1 MHFYW
6 HRLRM
11 WLTLLLGYVT
21 DLSLFLGVV
30 LIGGLGTSWY
40 MVEAGSMLST
50 RSIGP
55 WVMWTNAARADA
67 DPYTRAHFAR
77 SGMLALSTEVA
88 RTYVARTDSDGERLH
103 SSCEYLIE
111 GQDLAAQWW
120 SLTAFDDRGALI
132 PNIAGRHA
140 FTSQTMTI
148 AADGRYVVALSRDA
162 RPGNW
167 LPTGGAGR
175 IALVL
180 EIVEARVSTLASTA
194 DDDADTLPE
203 IRRVQCR

>member
-6 HRLRM
+6 YKLK
-11 WLTLLLGYVT
+11 LLLARLTNRVA
-21 DLSLFLGVV
+21 DVSLFLGLV

-40 MVEAGSMLST
+40 MVEAGSAIT
-50 RSIGP
+50 THSIGP
-55 WVMWTNAARADA
+55 WVTWKNAARADA
-67 DPYTRAHFAR
+67 DPYTRAHIAR
-77 SGMLALSTEVA
+77 LGTMPLSTDIA
-88 RTYVARTDSDGERLH
+88 RTYVARTDSAGNRLH
-103 SSCEYLIE
+103 SSCEYVIE
-111 GQDLAAQWW
+111 GEELSAHWW

-132 PNIAGRHA
+132 PNIAGRHS

-148 AADGRYVVALSRDA
+148 APDGRFMLTMARDA

-180 EIVEARVSTLASTA
+180 EIVDGRVSSLAASA
-194 DDDADTLPE
+194 EGDAAVLPE
-203 IRRVQCR
+203 IRQVQCR